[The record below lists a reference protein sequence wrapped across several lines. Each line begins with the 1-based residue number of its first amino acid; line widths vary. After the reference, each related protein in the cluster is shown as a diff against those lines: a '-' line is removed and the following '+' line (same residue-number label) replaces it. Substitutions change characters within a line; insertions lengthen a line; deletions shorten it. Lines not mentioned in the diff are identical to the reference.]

1 MATQHHPSDYTLEP
15 LPRRPILSAGIG
27 FCALVIL
34 SLIILITALVS
45 PTQEVPASWVACASM
60 CLAYCIPCTAVLVIV
75 IMRNIT
81 LSRQVRYILA
91 VISTAGIIFFLTF
104 PFLGIISLPT
114 SDNTAVLQIAAA
126 DIAQRGDWI
135 IVVLGSLLG
144 LSLPVSASAKAE
156 KPDPTPR
163 RTHWLWGLG
172 LTGWIG
178 ASIQLAFAIIQAD
191 SHTLVMGPVITLV
204 SQSIA
209 SPLMIFSIAAIASTL
224 AWGYTSFNSPRYL
237 PYTLLYGALIFFVG
251 GLVVTFGEIL
261 SLYNLPTLTFSS
273 FRISSIQV
281 LYNAILGIVA
291 GVGLGTIDKKYDY
304 S

>member
-1 MATQHHPSDYTLEP
+1 MATQHHPSDITLEP

-34 SLIILITALVS
+34 SLIILITAFASPLSQVS
-45 PTQEVPASWVACASM
+45 EAWVACASM

-81 LSRQVRYILA
+81 LSRKVRYTLA
-91 VISTAGIIFFLTF
+91 VISTGGIIFFLTF
-104 PFLGIISLPT
+104 PLLGIISLPT
-114 SDNTAVLQIAAA
+114 SDNTAVLE
-126 DIAQRGDWI
+126 IAQRGDWI
-135 IVVLGSLLG
+135 IVILGSLLG

-172 LTGWIG
+172 LSGWIG
-178 ASIQLAFAIIQAD
+178 FSIQLAFLIIKAD
-191 SHTLVMGPVITLV
+191 SHTMVMGPVITLV
-204 SQSIA
+204 SQSVA

-237 PYTLLYGALIFFVG
+237 PYVLLYGALAFFIG
-251 GLVVTFGEIL
+251 GLLVTFGEIL
-261 SLYNLPTLTFSS
+261 SLYHLPTLTFSS
-273 FRISSIQV
+273 FRISSIEV
-281 LYNAILGIVA
+281 LYNAILGIIA
-291 GVGLGTIDKKYDY
+291 GVGLGTIDK
-304 S
+304 